1 MAKLKYFIFTN
12 IVSLALMKAYS
23 FNPFYYLT
31 DMTQIDLKRT
41 LVYLF
46 LLSSLFWKTNKKA
59 FDIIC
64 KV

>member
-1 MAKLKYFIFTN
+1 
-12 IVSLALMKAYS
+12 MKMNPYAYCESSFNVQVYS
-23 FNPFYYLT
+23 FNHSVFFITSL
-31 DMTQIDLKRT
+31 TQIDLKRT

>member
-1 MAKLKYFIFTN
+1 MNMNPYEHCKPSFK
-12 IVSLALMKAYS
+12 VQVYS
-23 FNPFYYLT
+23 FNHSVFFITSL
-31 DMTQIDLKRT
+31 TQIDLKRT

-59 FDIIC
+59 FDITC